1 MAIRDFLLPLVS
13 YPKPVTTGAIE
24 SVFRLSESLLSS
36 GNRNGNH
43 STIKQRVSAV
53 VYEIEIETGLYFEG
67 AHMGEF
73 LEREARKSAANA
85 QQLVHSFEEVAARFS
100 VMHRCRLERRGPY
113 DMTRNLVESARLHH
127 ITVQP
132 LRKDTADQFD
142 LAEQLIFES
151 GRPVL
156 IFPEEPVRKLAT
168 EIQTIAVAW
177 DGSRQAARAV
187 ADALPFIRR
196 AKTVRAF
203 TATDD
208 KPLSSA
214 QAQQFVEY
222 LAGFG
227 IEAIHEDVKKTDQH
241 SIGSFLEAYVAS
253 RGVDLLVMGAYG
265 HSRLR
270 EFILGGATRSIL
282 ANPPCWVLLS
292 H

>member
-13 YPKPVTTGAIE
+13 YPKPTTKAAIE
-24 SVFRLSESLLSS
+24 QVFRLSESLQS
-36 GNRNGNH
+36 GNRDGNH
-43 STIKQRVSAV
+43 AAVTQRVSAV

-85 QQLVHSFEEVAARFS
+85 QQLVQSFEDIAARHT
-100 VMHRCRLERRGPY
+100 VMHRCRLERRTPF
-113 DMTRNLVESARLHH
+113 DMTRNLVEAARLHH
-127 ITVQP
+127 VTVQP
-132 LRKDTADQFD
+132 LRKDTEDQFD
-142 LAEQLIFES
+142 LAEKLIFES

-156 IFPEEPVRKLAT
+156 IFPEAPLRPLAT
-168 EIQTIAVAW
+168 AIQTVAVAW
-177 DGSRQAARAV
+177 DGSRQATRAV
-187 ADALPFIRR
+187 ADALPFLRR

-208 KPLSSA
+208 KPLSPA
-214 QAQQFVEY
+214 QAEQFVEY

-227 IEAIHEDVKKTDQH
+227 IEAIHEDVKKTDQN
-241 SIGSFLEAYVAS
+241 SIGSFMESYVAS
-253 RGVDLLVMGAYG
+253 RNVDLLVMGAYG

>member
-13 YPKPVTTGAIE
+13 YPKPTTTAAIE
-24 SVFRLSESLLSS
+24 QVFRLSESLLSS
-36 GNRNGNH
+36 GNPNGNH
-43 STIKQRVSAV
+43 SAIRQRVSAV

-73 LEREARKSAANA
+73 LEREARKSAVNA
-85 QQLVHSFEEVAARFS
+85 QQLVHGFEEVAARYN
-100 VMHRCRLERRGPY
+100 VMHRCRLERRAPY

-127 ITVQP
+127 VTVQP
-132 LRKDTADQFD
+132 LRKDTDDQFD

-156 IFPEEPVRKLAT
+156 IFPEEPARPLAT
-168 EIQTIAVAW
+168 AIQTVAVAW

-227 IEAIHEDVKKTDQH
+227 IEAVHEDVKKTDQH
-241 SIGSFLEAYVAS
+241 SIGSFMEAYVAS
-253 RGVDLLVMGAYG
+253 RGADLLVMGAYG

-270 EFILGGATRSIL
+270 EFVLGGATRSIL

>member
-13 YPKPVTTGAIE
+13 YPKPTTIAAIE
-24 SVFRLSESLLSS
+24 QVFRLSESLLSS
-36 GNRNGNH
+36 GNLSENH
-43 STIKQRVSAV
+43 SAIRQRVSAV

-73 LEREARKSAANA
+73 LEREARKSAVNA
-85 QQLVHSFEEVAARFS
+85 QQLVHDFEEVAARYN
-100 VMHRCRLERRGPY
+100 VMQRCRLERRAPY

-127 ITVQP
+127 VTVQP
-132 LRKDTADQFD
+132 LRKDTDDQFD

-156 IFPEEPVRKLAT
+156 IFPEEPARPLAT
-168 EIQTIAVAW
+168 AIQTVAVAW

-227 IEAIHEDVKKTDQH
+227 IEAVHEDVRKTDQH
-241 SIGSFLEAYVAS
+241 SIGSFMEAYVAS
-253 RGVDLLVMGAYG
+253 RGADLLVMGAYG

-270 EFILGGATRSIL
+270 EFVLGGATRSIL

>member
-13 YPKPVTTGAIE
+13 YPKPASKEAIE
-24 SVFRLSESLLSS
+24 SVFRFVENFLPS
-36 GNRNGNH
+36 NGQTGH
-43 STIKQRVSAV
+43 QSQIAPRISAL
-53 VYEIEIETGLYFEG
+53 VYEIEIEMGLYFEG

-85 QQLVHSFEEVAARFS
+85 QQLVHSFEEVAASCS
-100 VMHRCRLERRGPY
+100 VLHRCRLERRAPY

-127 ITVQP
+127 VTVQP
-132 LRKDTADQFD
+132 LRKDTEDQFD
-142 LAEQLIFES
+142 LTEQLIFES

-156 IFPEEPVRKLAT
+156 IFPEEPVRPLAT
-168 EIQTIAVAW
+168 TIQTVAVAW
-177 DGSRQAARAV
+177 DGSRQAARAL
-187 ADALPFIRR
+187 ADALPFLRR
-196 AKTVRAF
+196 ARTVKAF

-222 LAGFG
+222 VAGFG

-241 SIGSFLEAYVAS
+241 SIGSFMEAYVAS
-253 RGVDLLVMGAYG
+253 RSIDLLVMGAYG

>member
-13 YPKPVTTGAIE
+13 YPKPTTKAAIE
-24 SVFRLSESLLSS
+24 QVFRLSESLQS
-36 GNRNGNH
+36 GNRDGNH
-43 STIKQRVSAV
+43 AAVTQRVSAV

-85 QQLVHSFEEVAARFS
+85 QQLVQSFEDIAARHT
-100 VMHRCRLERRGPY
+100 VMHRCRLERRTPF
-113 DMTRNLVESARLHH
+113 DMTRNLVEAARLHH
-127 ITVQP
+127 VTVQP
-132 LRKDTADQFD
+132 LRKDTEDQFD
-142 LAEQLIFES
+142 LAEKLIFES

-156 IFPEEPVRKLAT
+156 IFPEAPLRPLAT
-168 EIQTIAVAW
+168 TIQTVAVAW
-177 DGSRQAARAV
+177 DGSRQATRAV
-187 ADALPFIRR
+187 ADALPFLRR

-208 KPLSSA
+208 KPLSPA
-214 QAQQFVEY
+214 QAEQFVEY

-227 IEAIHEDVKKTDQH
+227 IEAIHEDVKKTDQN
-241 SIGSFLEAYVAS
+241 SIGSFMESYVAS
-253 RGVDLLVMGAYG
+253 RNADLLVMGAYG

>member
-1 MAIRDFLLPLVS
+1 
-13 YPKPVTTGAIE
+13 
-24 SVFRLSESLLSS
+24 
-36 GNRNGNH
+36 
-43 STIKQRVSAV
+43 
-53 VYEIEIETGLYFEG
+53 
-67 AHMGEF
+67 
-73 LEREARKSAANA
+73 
-85 QQLVHSFEEVAARFS
+85 
-100 VMHRCRLERRGPY
+100 
-113 DMTRNLVESARLHH
+113 MTRNLVESARLHH
-127 ITVQP
+127 VTVQP
-132 LRKDTADQFD
+132 LRKDTEDQLD
-142 LAEQLIFES
+142 LAEQIIFES

-156 IFPEEPVRKLAT
+156 IFPEEPVRPLAT
-168 EIQTIAVAW
+168 AILTVAVAW

-187 ADALPFIRR
+187 ADALPFLRR

-241 SIGSFLEAYVAS
+241 SIGSFLEAYVVS
-253 RGVDLLVMGAYG
+253 RGIDILVMGAYG

>member
-13 YPKPVTTGAIE
+13 YPKPTTKAAIE
-24 SVFRLSESLLSS
+24 QVFRLSESLQS
-36 GNRNGNH
+36 GNRDGNH
-43 STIKQRVSAV
+43 AAVTQRVSAV
-53 VYEIEIETGLYFEG
+53 MYEIEIETGLYFEG

-85 QQLVHSFEEVAARFS
+85 QQLVQSFEDIAARHT
-100 VMHRCRLERRGPY
+100 VMHRCRLERRTPF
-113 DMTRNLVESARLHH
+113 DMTRNLVEAARLHH
-127 ITVQP
+127 VTVQP
-132 LRKDTADQFD
+132 LRKDTEDQFD
-142 LAEQLIFES
+142 LAEKLIFES

-156 IFPEEPVRKLAT
+156 IFPEAPLRPLAT
-168 EIQTIAVAW
+168 TIQTVAVAW
-177 DGSRQAARAV
+177 DGSRQATRAV
-187 ADALPFIRR
+187 ADALPFLRR

-208 KPLSSA
+208 KPLSPA
-214 QAQQFVEY
+214 QAEQFVEY

-227 IEAIHEDVKKTDQH
+227 IEAIHEDVKKTDQN
-241 SIGSFLEAYVAS
+241 SIGSFMESYVAS
-253 RGVDLLVMGAYG
+253 RNVDLLVMGAYG

>member
-13 YPKPVTTGAIE
+13 YPKPTTKTAIE
-24 SVFRLSESLLSS
+24 SVLRLGESLSQS
-36 GNRNGNH
+36 DNQAANGPA
-43 STIKQRVSAV
+43 IKTRISAL
-53 VYEIEIETGLYFEG
+53 VYEIEIQAGLYFEG

-85 QQLVHSFEEVAARFS
+85 QQLVQTFEEVAARHT
-100 VMHRCRLERRGPY
+100 VMHRCRLERRTAY
-113 DMTRNLVESARLHH
+113 DMSRQLVEAARLHH
-127 ITVQP
+127 MTVQP
-132 LRKDTADQFD
+132 LRKDTEDQFD
-142 LAEQLIFES
+142 LTEQLIFES

-156 IFPEEPVRKLAT
+156 VFPEVPVRKLAT
-168 EIQTIAVAW
+168 SFQTIAVAW
-177 DGSRQAARAV
+177 DGSRPATRAV
-187 ADALPFIRR
+187 ADALPFLRR

-214 QAQQFVEY
+214 QAQQFIEH
-222 LAGFG
+222 LAGLG

-241 SIGSFLEAYVAS
+241 SIGSFMESYVAS
-253 RGVDLLVMGAYG
+253 RDIDLLVMGAYG

-270 EFILGGATRSIL
+270 EFVLGGATRSIL
-282 ANPPCWVLLS
+282 TNPPCWVLLS

>member
-13 YPKPVTTGAIE
+13 YPKPTTKAAIE
-24 SVFRLSESLLSS
+24 SVFRLSESLLASA
-36 GNRNGNH
+36 NPNGNH
-43 STIKQRVSAV
+43 ATITQRVSAV

-73 LEREARKSAANA
+73 LEREARKSVANA
-85 QQLVHSFEEVAARFS
+85 QQLVHHFEEVAARHK
-100 VMHRCRLERRGPY
+100 VMHRCRLERNVPY
-113 DMTRNLVESARLHH
+113 DMMRHLVEAARLHH
-127 ITVQP
+127 VTVQP
-132 LRKDTADQFD
+132 LRKDTEDQFD
-142 LAEQLIFES
+142 LAEKLIFES

-156 IFPEEPVRKLAT
+156 IFPEEPVRPLAT
-168 EIQTIAVAW
+168 AVQTVAVAW
-177 DGSRQAARAV
+177 DGSRQATRAV
-187 ADALPFIRR
+187 TDALPFLRR
-196 AKTVRAF
+196 AKTVKAF

-214 QAQQFVEY
+214 QAQQFIEY

-227 IEAIHEDVKKTDQH
+227 IDVIHEDVKKTDQH
-241 SIGSFLEAYVAS
+241 SIGSFMEAYVAS
-253 RGVDLLVMGAYG
+253 RDVDLLVMGAYG

-270 EFILGGATRSIL
+270 EFILGGATRSVL

>member
-13 YPKPVTTGAIE
+13 YPKPTTKTAIE
-24 SVFRLSESLLSS
+24 AVFKLAESLLPSE
-36 GNRNGNH
+36 GRNGNH
-43 STIKQRVSAV
+43 ATITQRVSAV
-53 VYEIEIETGLYFEG
+53 VYEVEIETGLYFEG

-73 LEREARKSAANA
+73 LEREAGKSAANA
-85 QQLVHSFEEVAARFS
+85 QQLVDGFEEVAARYS
-100 VMHRCRLERRGPY
+100 VMHRCRLERRAPY
-113 DMTRNLVESARLHH
+113 DMTRNLVEAARLHH

-132 LRKDTADQFD
+132 MRKDTEDQFD
-142 LAEQLIFES
+142 IAEQLIFES

-156 IFPEEPVRKLAT
+156 LFPEAPVRPLASAIET
-168 EIQTIAVAW
+168 VAVAW
-177 DGSRQAARAV
+177 DGTRQATRAV
-187 ADALPFIRR
+187 ADALPFLRR
-196 AKTVRAF
+196 ARTVKAF

-208 KPLSSA
+208 KPLSPA

-227 IEAIHEDVKKTDQH
+227 IEAIHEEVKKTDQH
-241 SIGSFLEAYVAS
+241 SIGSFMEAYVAS
-253 RGVDLLVMGAYG
+253 RGIDLLVMGAYG

>member
-13 YPKPVTTGAIE
+13 YPKPTTKAAIE
-24 SVFRLSESLLSS
+24 QVFRLSESLQS
-36 GNRNGNH
+36 GNRDGNH
-43 STIKQRVSAV
+43 AAVTQRVSAV

-85 QQLVHSFEEVAARFS
+85 QQLVQSFEDIAARHA
-100 VMHRCRLERRGPY
+100 VMHRCRLERRTPF

-127 ITVQP
+127 VTVQP
-132 LRKDTADQFD
+132 LRKDTEDQFD
-142 LAEQLIFES
+142 LAEKLIFES

-156 IFPEEPVRKLAT
+156 IFPEAPLRPLAT
-168 EIQTIAVAW
+168 AIQTVAVAW
-177 DGSRQAARAV
+177 DGSRQATRAV
-187 ADALPFIRR
+187 ADALPFLRR

-208 KPLSSA
+208 KPLSPA
-214 QAQQFVEY
+214 QAEQFVEY

-227 IEAIHEDVKKTDQH
+227 IEAIHEDVKKTDQN
-241 SIGSFLEAYVAS
+241 SIGSFMESYVAS
-253 RGVDLLVMGAYG
+253 RNVDLLVMGAYG

>member
-1 MAIRDFLLPLVS
+1 MAVRDFLLPLVS
-13 YPKPVTTGAIE
+13 YPKPVTTGVIE
-24 SVFRLSESLLSS
+24 SVFRMSESLLLS
-36 GNRNGNH
+36 GSQNENH
-43 STIKQRVSAV
+43 TVIKQRVSAV

-73 LEREARKSAANA
+73 LEREAGKSAANA
-85 QQLVHSFEEVAARFS
+85 QQLVHDFEEVAARHS
-100 VMHRCRLERRGPY
+100 VMHRCRLERGTPY
-113 DMTRNLVESARLHH
+113 DMTQNLVESARLHH
-127 ITVQP
+127 ITLQP
-132 LRKDTADQFD
+132 LRKDTDDQFD

-156 IFPEEPVRKLAT
+156 IFPEEPVRPLAT
-168 EIQTIAVAW
+168 AIETVAVAW

-187 ADALPFIRR
+187 SDALPFIRR
-196 AKTVRAF
+196 ARTVRAF

-227 IEAIHEDVKKTDQH
+227 IEAVHEDVKKTDQH

>member
-13 YPKPVTTGAIE
+13 YPKPTTEAAIE
-24 SVFRLSESLLSS
+24 SVFRLGESFLPS
-36 GNRNGNH
+36 GNLATQ
-43 STIKQRVSAV
+43 STIAPRISAI

-67 AHMGEF
+67 AQMGEF
-73 LEREARKSAANA
+73 LEGEARKSATNA
-85 QQLVHSFEEVAARFS
+85 QQLVQSFERIAARHT
-100 VMHRCRLERRGPY
+100 VKHRCRLERRAPY
-113 DMTRNLVESARLHH
+113 DMSRNLVESARLHH

-132 LRKDTADQFD
+132 LRKDTEDQFD

-151 GRPVL
+151 GRPVI

-168 EIQTIAVAW
+168 AFQTVAVAW
-177 DGSRQAARAV
+177 DGSRPAARAV
-187 ADALPFIRR
+187 ADALPFLRR

-208 KPLSSA
+208 KQLSPA
-214 QAQQFVEY
+214 GAQQFIEY

-241 SIGSFLEAYVAS
+241 SIGSFMEAYVAS
-253 RGVDLLVMGAYG
+253 RGIDLLVMGAYG

>member
-13 YPKPVTTGAIE
+13 YPKPASKEAIE
-24 SVFRLSESLLSS
+24 SVFRFVENFLPS
-36 GNRNGNH
+36 NGQTGH
-43 STIKQRVSAV
+43 QSPIAPRISAL

-85 QQLVHSFEEVAARFS
+85 QQLVHSFEEVAASCS
-100 VMHRCRLERRGPY
+100 VLHRCRLERRAPY

-127 ITVQP
+127 VTVQP
-132 LRKDTADQFD
+132 LRKDTEDQFD

-156 IFPEEPVRKLAT
+156 IFPEEPVRPLAT
-168 EIQTIAVAW
+168 TIQTVAVAW
-177 DGSRQAARAV
+177 DGSRQAARAL
-187 ADALPFIRR
+187 ADALPFLRR
-196 AKTVRAF
+196 ARTVKAF

-222 LAGFG
+222 VAGFG

-241 SIGSFLEAYVAS
+241 SIGSFMEAYVAS
-253 RGVDLLVMGAYG
+253 RSIDLLVMGAYG

>member
-13 YPKPVTTGAIE
+13 YPKPTTTAAIE
-24 SVFRLSESLLSS
+24 QVFRLSESLLSS
-36 GNRNGNH
+36 GNLSENH
-43 STIKQRVSAV
+43 SAIRQRVSAV

-73 LEREARKSAANA
+73 LEREARKSAVNA
-85 QQLVHSFEEVAARFS
+85 QQLVHGFEEVAARYN
-100 VMHRCRLERRGPY
+100 VMHRCRLERRAPY

-127 ITVQP
+127 VTVQP
-132 LRKDTADQFD
+132 LRKDTDDQFD

-156 IFPEEPVRKLAT
+156 IFPEEPARPLAT
-168 EIQTIAVAW
+168 AIQTVAVAW

-227 IEAIHEDVKKTDQH
+227 IEAVHEDVRKTDQH
-241 SIGSFLEAYVAS
+241 SIGSFMEAYVAS
-253 RGVDLLVMGAYG
+253 RGADLLVMGAYG

-270 EFILGGATRSIL
+270 EFVLGGATRSIL

>member
-13 YPKPVTTGAIE
+13 YPKPTTKAAIE

-36 GNRNGNH
+36 ANRNGNH
-43 STIKQRVSAV
+43 ATITQRISAV

-85 QQLVHSFEEVAARFS
+85 QQLVRDFEEVAGHHD
-100 VMHRCRLERRGPY
+100 VMHRCRLERRAPY
-113 DMTRNLVESARLHH
+113 DMTRSLVEAARVHH
-127 ITVQP
+127 ITAQP
-132 LRKDTADQFD
+132 LRKDTEDQFD
-142 LAEQLIFES
+142 LAERLIFES

-156 IFPEEPVRKLAT
+156 IFPEEPGRPLAPAINT
-168 EIQTIAVAW
+168 VAVGW
-177 DGSRQAARAV
+177 DGSRQATRAV
-187 ADALPFIRR
+187 ADALPFLKR

-214 QAQQFVEY
+214 QVQQFVEY

-241 SIGSFLEAYVAS
+241 SIGSFMESYVAS

>member
-1 MAIRDFLLPLVS
+1 MI
-13 YPKPVTTGAIE
+13 T
-24 SVFRLSESLLSS
+24 
-36 GNRNGNH
+36 
-43 STIKQRVSAV
+43 QRVSAV

-67 AHMGEF
+67 AHIGEF
-73 LEREARKSAANA
+73 LEREAGKSAANA
-85 QQLVHSFEEVAARFS
+85 QQLVRSFEEVAANHN
-100 VMHRCRLERRGPY
+100 VMHRCHVERRTPY
-113 DMTRNLVESARLHH
+113 DMTRNLIEAARLHH
-127 ITVQP
+127 VTVQP
-132 LRKDTADQFD
+132 LRKDTEDQFD
-142 LAEQLIFES
+142 LAEKLIFES

-156 IFPEEPVRKLAT
+156 IFPEEPVRPLAT
-168 EIQTIAVAW
+168 AIHTAAVAW

-187 ADALPFIRR
+187 ADALPFLRR
-196 AKTVRAF
+196 ARTVRAF

-214 QAQQFVEY
+214 QSQQFVEY

-241 SIGSFLEAYVAS
+241 SIGSFMESYVAS
-253 RGVDLLVMGAYG
+253 REIDLLVMGAYG

-282 ANPPCWVLLS
+282 GDPPCWTLLS

>member
-13 YPKPVTTGAIE
+13 YPKPTTKAAIE

-36 GNRNGNH
+36 ANRNGNH
-43 STIKQRVSAV
+43 ATITQRISAV

-85 QQLVHSFEEVAARFS
+85 QQLVRDFEEVAGRHD
-100 VMHRCRLERRGPY
+100 VMHRCRLERRAPY
-113 DMTRNLVESARLHH
+113 DMTRSLVEAARVHH
-127 ITVQP
+127 ITAQP
-132 LRKDTADQFD
+132 LRKDTEDQFD
-142 LAEQLIFES
+142 LAERLIFES

-156 IFPEEPVRKLAT
+156 IFPEEPGRPLARAINT
-168 EIQTIAVAW
+168 VAVAW
-177 DGSRQAARAV
+177 DGSRQATRAV
-187 ADALPFIRR
+187 ADALPFLKR

-214 QAQQFVEY
+214 QVQQFVEY

-241 SIGSFLEAYVAS
+241 SIGSFMESYVAS

>member
-13 YPKPVTTGAIE
+13 YPKPTTKAAIE
-24 SVFRLSESLLSS
+24 QVFRLSESLQS
-36 GNRNGNH
+36 GNRDGNH
-43 STIKQRVSAV
+43 AAVTQRVSAV

-85 QQLVHSFEEVAARFS
+85 QQLVQSFEDIAARHT
-100 VMHRCRLERRGPY
+100 VMHRCRLERRTPF

-127 ITVQP
+127 VTVQP
-132 LRKDTADQFD
+132 LRKDTEDQFD
-142 LAEQLIFES
+142 LAEKLIFES

-156 IFPEEPVRKLAT
+156 IFPEAPLRPLAT
-168 EIQTIAVAW
+168 TIQTVAVAW
-177 DGSRQAARAV
+177 DGSRQATRAV
-187 ADALPFIRR
+187 ADALPFLRR

-208 KPLSSA
+208 KPLSPA
-214 QAQQFVEY
+214 QAEQFVEY

-227 IEAIHEDVKKTDQH
+227 IEAIHEDVKKTDQN
-241 SIGSFLEAYVAS
+241 SIGSFMESYVAS
-253 RGVDLLVMGAYG
+253 RNVDLLVMGAYG

>member
-13 YPKPVTTGAIE
+13 YPKPTTKAAIE
-24 SVFRLSESLLSS
+24 QVFRLSESLLPSGSQS
-36 GNRNGNH
+36 GNH
-43 STIKQRVSAV
+43 TTITQRVSAV
-53 VYEIEIETGLYFEG
+53 VYEIEIEMGLYFEG
-67 AHMGEF
+67 AHVGEF
-73 LEREARKSAANA
+73 VEREARKSAANA
-85 QQLVHSFEEVAARFS
+85 QQLVQSFEEIAARHN
-100 VMHRCRLERRGPY
+100 VMHRCRLERSVPY
-113 DMTRNLVESARLHH
+113 DMTRHLVEAARLHH
-127 ITVQP
+127 VTVQP
-132 LRKDTADQFD
+132 LRKDTQDQFD
-142 LAEQLIFES
+142 LAERLIFES

-156 IFPEEPVRKLAT
+156 IFPEEPVRPLAT
-168 EIQTIAVAW
+168 AIQTAAVAW
-177 DGSRQAARAV
+177 DGSRQATRAV
-187 ADALPFIRR
+187 ADALPFLRR

-241 SIGSFLEAYVAS
+241 SIGNFMEAYVAS
-253 RGVDLLVMGAYG
+253 RGIDLLVMGAYG

>member
-13 YPKPVTTGAIE
+13 YPKPTTKAAIE
-24 SVFRLSESLLSS
+24 SVFRLSENLLRS
-36 GNRNGNH
+36 RNGSGNH
-43 STIKQRVSAV
+43 SAITQRVSAV
-53 VYEIEIETGLYFEG
+53 VYEIEIEMGLYFEG

-73 LEREARKSAANA
+73 LEREARKSAVNA
-85 QQLVHSFEEVAARFS
+85 QHLVQSFEEVAARHN
-100 VMHRCRLERRGPY
+100 VMHRCRLERSVPY
-113 DMTRNLVESARLHH
+113 DMMQHLVEAARLHH
-127 ITVQP
+127 VTVQP
-132 LRKDTADQFD
+132 LRKDTQDQFD
-142 LAEQLIFES
+142 LAERLIFES

-156 IFPEEPVRKLAT
+156 IFPEEPVRPLAT
-168 EIQTIAVAW
+168 DIQTVAVAW
-177 DGSRQAARAV
+177 DGSRQATRAV
-187 ADALPFIRR
+187 ADALPFLRR

-214 QAQQFVEY
+214 QAHQFVEY

-227 IEAIHEDVKKTDQH
+227 IEAIHEDVKKTDQN
-241 SIGSFLEAYVAS
+241 SIGTFMEAYVAS

>member
-13 YPKPVTTGAIE
+13 YPKPTTKAAIE
-24 SVFRLSESLLSS
+24 QVFRLSESLQS
-36 GNRNGNH
+36 GNRDGNH
-43 STIKQRVSAV
+43 AAVTQRVSAV

-85 QQLVHSFEEVAARFS
+85 QQLVQSFEDIAARHT
-100 VMHRCRLERRGPY
+100 VMHRCRLERRTPF

-127 ITVQP
+127 VTVQP
-132 LRKDTADQFD
+132 LRKDTEDQFD
-142 LAEQLIFES
+142 LAEKLIFES

-156 IFPEEPVRKLAT
+156 IFPEAPLRPLAT
-168 EIQTIAVAW
+168 AIETVAVAW
-177 DGSRQAARAV
+177 DGSRQATRAV
-187 ADALPFIRR
+187 ADALPFLRR

-208 KPLSSA
+208 KPLSPA
-214 QAQQFVEY
+214 QAEQFVEY

-227 IEAIHEDVKKTDQH
+227 IEAIHEDVKKTDQN
-241 SIGSFLEAYVAS
+241 SIGSFMESYVAS
-253 RGVDLLVMGAYG
+253 RNVDLLVMGAYG

>member
-13 YPKPVTTGAIE
+13 YPKPTTKAAIE
-24 SVFRLSESLLSS
+24 QVFRLSESLQS
-36 GNRNGNH
+36 GNRDGNH
-43 STIKQRVSAV
+43 AAVTQRVSAV

-85 QQLVHSFEEVAARFS
+85 QQLVQSFEDIAARHT
-100 VMHRCRLERRGPY
+100 VMHRCRLERRTPF

-127 ITVQP
+127 VTVQP
-132 LRKDTADQFD
+132 LRKDTEDQFD
-142 LAEQLIFES
+142 LAEKLIFES

-156 IFPEEPVRKLAT
+156 IFPEAPLRPLAT
-168 EIQTIAVAW
+168 AIQTVAVAW
-177 DGSRQAARAV
+177 DGSRQATRAV
-187 ADALPFIRR
+187 ADALPFLRR

-208 KPLSSA
+208 KPLSPA
-214 QAQQFVEY
+214 QAEQFVEY

-227 IEAIHEDVKKTDQH
+227 IEAIHEDVKKTDQN
-241 SIGSFLEAYVAS
+241 SIGSFMESYVAS
-253 RGVDLLVMGAYG
+253 RNVDLLVMGAYG

>member
-13 YPKPVTTGAIE
+13 YPKPTTKAAIE
-24 SVFRLSESLLSS
+24 QVFRLSESLQS
-36 GNRNGNH
+36 GNRDGNH
-43 STIKQRVSAV
+43 AAVTQRVSAV

-85 QQLVHSFEEVAARFS
+85 QQLVQSFEDIAARHT
-100 VMHRCRLERRGPY
+100 VMHRCRLERRTPF
-113 DMTRNLVESARLHH
+113 DMTRNLVEAARLHH
-127 ITVQP
+127 VTVQP
-132 LRKDTADQFD
+132 LRKDTEDQFD
-142 LAEQLIFES
+142 LAEKLIFES

-156 IFPEEPVRKLAT
+156 IFPEAPLRPLAT
-168 EIQTIAVAW
+168 TIQTVAVAW
-177 DGSRQAARAV
+177 DGSRQATRAV
-187 ADALPFIRR
+187 ADALPFLRR

-208 KPLSSA
+208 KPLSPA
-214 QAQQFVEY
+214 QAEQFVEY

-227 IEAIHEDVKKTDQH
+227 IEAIHEDVKKTDQN
-241 SIGSFLEAYVAS
+241 SIGSFMESYVAS
-253 RGVDLLVMGAYG
+253 RNVDLLVMGAYG